1 MSAARQRQADRVV
14 QEISEWLAASPGER
28 SISLR
33 ETLEGRWEAV
43 ITESRRA
50 GGATALDALA
60 QVATTAAV
68 ENEETK

>member
-1 MSAARQRQADRVV
+1 VSAARQRQADRVV
-14 QEISEWLAASPGER
+14 QTISEWLAASPDER

-33 ETLEGRWEAV
+33 QVLGGRWEAV
-43 ITESRRA
+43 LTEARRA

-68 ENEETK
+68 ENETR